1 MNVINAWFYK
11 FQIGEYDSDEGELWD
26 EGDEED
32 DSDQEGSYTTE
43 GSWETESEQSIP
55 NDG

>member
-1 MNVINAWFYK
+1 MKSLFCK

-26 EGDEED
+26 EGGDEED